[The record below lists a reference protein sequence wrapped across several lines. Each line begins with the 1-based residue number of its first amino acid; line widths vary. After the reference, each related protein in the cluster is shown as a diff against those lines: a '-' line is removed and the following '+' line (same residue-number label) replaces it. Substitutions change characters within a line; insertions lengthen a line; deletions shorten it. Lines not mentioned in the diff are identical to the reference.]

1 MARRTARLI
10 APVALLLAATTL
22 APVGSAPAGAA
33 PVSASTSVSE
43 KPRTVV
49 RRTVIGTSVQGRDIV
64 AFRLGEPARP
74 RVRTVVLLA
83 AMHGNEAAPSQILRR
98 LVKGRPII
106 GLDLWVVPTYNPDG
120 VAAGTRKNANGVD
133 LNRNFPHD
141 WADLDGSYESGPR
154 PASEPE
160 TKAMMDFL
168 DRVDPAAILSFHQPL
183 TGVDTDTKDPRL
195 ARRVARKL
203 ELPRRTL
210 DCGGTCHGTMTGWFN
225 HSHEGAALTVEY
237 GAHPSRHRMRRVAP
251 DQVLSVFRAVRGR
264 VGANP
269 YPG

>member
-1 MARRTARLI
+1 MPGAVRAASTALST
-10 APVALLLAATTL
+10 VLLTATAL
-22 APVGSAPAGAA
+22 APVGSAAADIA
-33 PVSASTSVSE
+33 PVSQ

-49 RRTVIGTSVQGRDIV
+49 TRTVIGTSVQGRDIV

-83 AMHGNEAAPSQILRR
+83 AMHGNEAAPSQILRS
-98 LVKGRPII
+98 LVKGRPVI

-133 LNRNFPHD
+133 LNRNFPYD

-154 PASEPE
+154 PGSEPE
-160 TKAMMDFL
+160 TKAMMAFL
-168 DRVDPAAILSFHQPL
+168 DQVDPSAILSFHQPL
-183 TGVDTDTKDPRL
+183 TGVDTDTKNPRL

-203 ELPRRTL
+203 NLPRRTL

-225 HSHEGAALTVEY
+225 HTHRGAALTVEY
-237 GAHPSRHRMRRVAP
+237 GASPGRHRMRKVAP